1 MTLHQITLFL
11 AVCQF
16 NSLTEAAE
24 EIHISQPSLSV
35 AIKQL
40 ESEFG
45 VSLFTRYRKRLVL
58 TDAGAAFRREA
69 LKILE
74 SASSLEEYMKDLGNT
89 RTKIH
94 LGLTAMSSM
103 FFFPNFIM
111 PFCKENPSLQVEMH
125 ELSAMDAVD
134 QILSGQIKL
143 AIIRLSA
150 LEGKQDEVEY
160 IPLRRAKVVGCV
172 RKDHRLANKSGVTL
186 DMLKNEK
193 LIFTGEKSSTTQQ
206 ILKGMEAQNIH
217 ADVFMYSHQFL
228 LMLQAIERFNAVG
241 FFSEDLPKTSDKVAP
256 FYFEDSYEFVHCLV
270 WKKGSLLLRNELKF
284 LDFCKK
290 NQEISTT
297 G

>member
-11 AVCQF
+11 AACQF
-16 NSLTEAAE
+16 GSLTEAAE

-40 ESEFG
+40 EKEFG
-45 VSLFTRYRKRLVL
+45 VSLFSRYRKRLVL

-74 SASSLEEYMKDLGNT
+74 SASSLEEYMKDLGNPQA
-89 RTKIH
+89 KIH

-103 FFFPNFIM
+103 FFFPNLIM
-111 PFCKENPSLQVEMH
+111 PFCKANPSLQVEMH

-134 QILSGQIKL
+134 QILADQIKL

-150 LEGKQDEVEY
+150 FEKKQDEVEY

-172 RKDHRLANKSGVTL
+172 RKDHRLANKTGVTL
-186 DMLKNEK
+186 DMLENEK

-206 ILKGMEAQNIH
+206 ILKGMQAKNIH
-217 ADVFMYSHQFL
+217 AEVFMYSHQFL
-228 LMLQAIERFNAVG
+228 LMLQVIERFNAVG
-241 FFSEDLPKTSDKVAP
+241 FFSEDLPKNNDKVAS
-256 FYFEDSYEFVHCLV
+256 FEFEDSYEFVHCLV

-290 NQEISTT
+290 NREISMTD
-297 G
+297 